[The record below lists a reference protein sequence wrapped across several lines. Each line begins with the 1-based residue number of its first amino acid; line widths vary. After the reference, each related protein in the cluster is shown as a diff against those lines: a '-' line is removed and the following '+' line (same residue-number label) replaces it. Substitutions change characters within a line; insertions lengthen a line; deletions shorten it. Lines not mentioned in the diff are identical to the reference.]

1 MEEKK
6 PFYKTA
12 EKGKFYM
19 REAPAEEEKNLMRTY
34 YPKTAGMIQAMVEDA
49 CDRLDYEGSFLYDE
63 YPDKWSIERTCQRIE
78 SRMEMQMQSVSEN
91 LLGEFI
97 RILFCQEMY
106 QRRCRRKRCR

>member
-78 SRMEMQMQSVSEN
+78 SRMEMQMQSMCSSFAYNQIPEHHICM
-91 LLGEFI
+91 EI
-97 RILFCQEMY
+97 S
-106 QRRCRRKRCR
+106 

>member
-19 REAPAEEEKNLMRTY
+19 REAPAEEEKSLMRTY

-49 CDRLDYEGSFLYDE
+49 CDRLDYEGSF
-63 YPDKWSIERTCQRIE
+63 
-78 SRMEMQMQSVSEN
+78 
-91 LLGEFI
+91 
-97 RILFCQEMY
+97 
-106 QRRCRRKRCR
+106 